1 MKITWETRHKR
12 IDTEAELHFLAECEA
27 DGHTHIS
34 AKKRFL
40 QFLRAMRVMKT
51 MPKNVLDVGGNRG
64 TGRYFSATLPA
75 STVTIL
81 NASSKELYGYK
92 PFLKGDASDF
102 RTKGKSDL
110 IILGELLEH
119 VYNPDGVI
127 ASSVRALVPGGYVF
141 ITTPNLAC
149 IYNRVF
155 LALGLSLMNYFPS
168 LRYRA
173 GNRFLEDT
181 DGVFGIVPDHKSV
194 FTYGALKEVIG
205 HYGLSIV
212 YADGYDYGQK
222 EPFRTVGE
230 RYYTIPASGFR
241 SRLND
246 LLPIGLR
253 EGLTLLCRKTGECA
267 ADEGILKRSVWDL

>member
-1 MKITWETRHKR
+1 MTWDTRNAR
-12 IDTEAELHFLAECEA
+12 VDTDAELVFLADCETG
-27 DGHTHIS
+27 GHTHIS

-40 QFLRAMRVMKT
+40 QFLRAMRSMHA
-51 MPKNVLDVGGNRG
+51 MPKKVLDVGGNKG
-64 TGRYFSATLPA
+64 TGRWFSATLPS

-81 NASSKELYGYK
+81 NASPKELHGYK

-102 RTKGKSDL
+102 KTKDKFDL

-127 ASSVRALVPGGYVF
+127 ASASRALAPGGYVY

-155 LALGLSLMNYFPS
+155 LAFGLSLMNYFPS
-168 LRYRA
+168 IRYRA

-181 DGVFGIVPDHKSV
+181 NGVFGIVPDHKSV
-194 FTYGALKEVIG
+194 FTYGALREVIG
-205 HYGLSIV
+205 HYGLSVV
-212 YADGYDYGQK
+212 YADGYDYGRK
-222 EPFRTVGE
+222 EPFRTVGD
-230 RYYTIPASGFR
+230 RYYKIPASGFR

-246 LLPIGLR
+246 MLPVGLR
-253 EGLTLLCRKTGECA
+253 EGITLLCKKTGECKPG
-267 ADEGILKRSVWDL
+267 EGILTHSVWDL